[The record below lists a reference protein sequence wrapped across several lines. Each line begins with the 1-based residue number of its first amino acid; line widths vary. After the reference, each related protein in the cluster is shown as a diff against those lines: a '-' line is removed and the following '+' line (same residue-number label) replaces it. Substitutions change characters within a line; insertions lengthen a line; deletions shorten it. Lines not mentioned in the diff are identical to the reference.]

1 MKRVIFPQIN
11 IQEYFPSNMLRQML
25 IKVLKK
31 LNKHLNIARV
41 FYFKEH
47 RRDEMVEYL
56 FGIVFRMD

>member
-11 IQEYFPSNMLRQML
+11 IKEYFSSDMLRQML

-31 LNKHLNIARV
+31 LNKHLNVARIL
-41 FYFKEH
+41 YFKEH

-56 FGIVFRMD
+56 F